1 MVGMLSRSKLASVV
15 EEEPEPPRPEP
26 PRPEPPRREAPELV
40 VAASGNLALVYFP
53 RHPGRLTAE
62 EIETAY
68 PGLLAGLA
76 SHPGIGFVCTRTSSD
91 GPVVL
96 GRDGV
101 HRLGSG
107 QITGADPLAAFGPQA
122 AADLLSHDS
131 CDHVGDLVINSRLDS
146 GTDEVAA
153 FEELVGCH
161 GGLGGWQGQAVLVH
175 PATWPVD
182 GELIGAECVH
192 RQLVRWLERVGHRS
206 DLAPPTARVTS
217 SV

>member
-1 MVGMLSRSKLASVV
+1 M
-15 EEEPEPPRPEP
+15 
-26 PRPEPPRREAPELV
+26 
-40 VAASGNLALVYFP
+40 
-53 RHPGRLTAE
+53 
-62 EIETAY
+62 
-68 PGLLAGLA
+68 
-76 SHPGIGFVCTRTSSD
+76 
-91 GPVVL
+91 L

-107 QITGADPLAAFGPQA
+107 QVTGVDPLAAFGPQA

-161 GGLGGWQGQAVLVH
+161 GGLGGWQGRAVLVH